1 MKMEESDKDKY
12 LNESHLT
19 STKRWAEGNTK
30 QQI

>member
-1 MKMEESDKDKY
+1 MKMEESDKEKY

-19 STKRWAEGNTK
+19 STKRRAEENAE

>member
-1 MKMEESDKDKY
+1 MKMEESDKEKY

-19 STKRWAEGNTK
+19 PTKRRAEGNAE